1 MMNRPR
7 AALADYLSSERAAR
21 RILSLLIFFALPLA
35 GLLLTNKADPD
46 LWMHLMTGRGI
57 VDTAG
62 VPRCDE
68 FSFSAEGRD
77 WVSHEWLFQLLAFRV
92 FSALGA
98 AGLLAAKAAVGAAML
113 VFLYRQI
120 ALYAGALAVRA
131 FVFLSVSL
139 VVVCLG
145 FTCRPQIFTFLGLA
159 FSLYLF
165 HRARTGGDREK
176 KLFALAPWLLLPW
189 SWFHGGFTAGAGIF
203 LIIAVGELLSAR
215 PARLL
220 LINTALASAA
230 TLLGP
235 YGPRLWGRIYETL
248 SMPALNRSM
257 VEWQPFWAS
266 GVPLYKWCIVFFAAL
281 LLVCFIADTE
291 RRKNVAV
298 WLLAAAGLAAAL
310 YSVRHLLLLA
320 MISAAPLAEGLE
332 RLRGRFPAGKPPGSG
347 FFGAFNPAALVL
359 MCALAA
365 WVFYWTPVQ
374 RKIPLGAIV
383 VQEPGPAWVTYPRG
397 AVEFMRA
404 GSVGG
409 RLWSDANA
417 GAYLVWH
424 LYPACRVFMDTRFEH
439 VYTAE
444 QMSDYAA
451 AMAADAGWESILR
464 KYSVELLL
472 LPAGSPLAE
481 AARRGNWRALYRD
494 PDYLLLAEKSPPPAG
509 RAGKPVK
516 EPVLSPRPPLPW
528 LFP

>member
-1 MMNRPR
+1 M
-7 AALADYLSSERAAR
+7 DSLSSERAAR
-21 RILSLLIFFALPLA
+21 RMLSLLVFFALPLA

-57 VDTAG
+57 AETGG
-62 VPRCDE
+62 VPRFDA

-92 FSALGA
+92 FDSFGP

-113 VFLYRQI
+113 FFLYRQI
-120 ALYAGALAVRA
+120 ALYAGALAVRG
-131 FVFLSVSL
+131 FVFLTVSL
-139 VVVCLG
+139 VVLSMG

-159 FSLYLF
+159 LSLYLF
-165 HRARTGGDREK
+165 HRARAGGEREK
-176 KLFALAPWLLLPW
+176 KHFALAPWLLLPW

-203 LIIAVGELLSAR
+203 LIIIVGERISGRPVRLLS
-215 PARLL
+215 L
-220 LINTALASAA
+220 NTALASAA

-235 YGPRLWGRIYETL
+235 YGPRLWGRIYGTL

-257 VEWQPFWAS
+257 VEWQPFWSS

-291 RRKNVAV
+291 RRKNVTV

-320 MISAAPLAEGLE
+320 LISAAPLAEGLE
-332 RLRGRFPAGKPPGSG
+332 RLRGRFAAGEPPARG
-347 FFGAFNPAALVL
+347 FLGAFNLAVLVL
-359 MCALAA
+359 IGGLAA
-365 WVFYWTPVQ
+365 WVLYWTPVH

-383 VQEPGPAWVTYPRG
+383 VQEPGPSWATYPKG
-397 AVEFMRA
+397 AAEFMRSS
-404 GSVGG
+404 SVGG
-409 RLWSDANA
+409 RLWSDANV

-439 VYTAE
+439 IYTGE
-444 QMSDYAA
+444 QMGDYAA
-451 AMAADAGWESILR
+451 AMAAAAGWESVLR
-464 KYSVELLL
+464 KYGVELLL

-481 AARRGNWRALYRD
+481 AARRGNWRVLYRD
-494 PDYLLLAEKSPPPAG
+494 PDYLLLADRSNPSFKGIAGPA
-509 RAGKPVK
+509 
-516 EPVLSPRPPLPW
+516 LSPLPPLPW